1 MKMNLAHNCQKK
13 QRPRKRKDLKI
24 FQAQDKASIAGV
36 ERSREREYD
45 VSLEKLAADIQSLV
59 DEI

>member
-1 MKMNLAHNCQKK
+1 MNLVHNCQKK

-24 FQAQDKASIAGV
+24 FQAQDKASIAGA
-36 ERSREREYD
+36 EWSREREYD